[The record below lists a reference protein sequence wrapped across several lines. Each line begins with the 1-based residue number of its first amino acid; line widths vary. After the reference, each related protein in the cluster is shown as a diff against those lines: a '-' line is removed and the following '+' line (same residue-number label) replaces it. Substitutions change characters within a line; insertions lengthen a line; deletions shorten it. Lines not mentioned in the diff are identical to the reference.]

1 MGIGDWGMRFVQL
14 LPITHYRL
22 PITYYLLGEEIM
34 LGTVTV
40 KKFTI
45 DEYEQLGKLGFFER
59 DRVELI
65 RGEIIK
71 MVAKGT
77 FHSVC
82 NSLVFGELYTL
93 VGKNAIIRGQEPI
106 ILPSDSEPE
115 PDVVI
120 AKKRSDNYSLSHP
133 QASDI
138 LLVIEISDSTLNYD
152 QKTKLSLY
160 AESQISDYWIFNL
173 VENFL
178 EMYSEPYQNNQGNF
192 GYRFKRIVLPNE
204 TVSLPCFPD
213 LSLDLSQVFPRQN

>member
-1 MGIGDWGMRFVQL
+1 VIGIGIC
-14 LPITHYRL
+14 PL
-22 PITYYLLGEEIM
+22 PITYYPSPITYYRLGEEIM

-71 MVAKGT
+71 LVAKGT

-82 NSLVFGELYTL
+82 NSLLFGELYTL
-93 VGKNAIIRGQEPI
+93 VGKNAIVRGQEPI

-120 AKKRSDNYSLSHP
+120 AKNRDDRYLSSHP
-133 QASDI
+133 QGKDV
-138 LLVIEISDSTLNYD
+138 LLVIEVSDSTLNYA

-160 AESQISDYWIFNL
+160 AEHEISHYWIFNL

-192 GYRFKRIVLPNE
+192 GYRFKRIALPNE
-204 TVSLPCFPD
+204 TVSLPGFPD
-213 LSLDLSQVFPRQN
+213 LSLDLSQVFPQQN